1 MSIFTAPKISEG
13 DYVCHTTENYGVG
26 VVTRRDGIY
35 FWVDFPQG
43 AHLVADYLLRK
54 ATPMDYVDNY
64 HEGKMTKDAVNN
76 PDHYNNGSI
85 ECIEYLKDN
94 MSWQGYTGYLEG
106 NCKKYLHRWRY
117 KQKPIEDLKKARWY
131 LDRLINELETEGTD

>member
-1 MSIFTAPKISEG
+1 MTFKVG
-13 DYVCHTTENYGVG
+13 DRVTYVGWMMDELVGKSGTVREVLSLDNILVDWDGCDWSSGVLPESLEKLTEK
-26 VVTRRDGIY
+26 TS
-35 FWVDFPQG
+35 
-43 AHLVADYLLRK
+43 A
-54 ATPMDYVDNY
+54 
-64 HEGKMTKDAVNN
+64 KDTVNH
-76 PDHYNNGSI
+76 PDHYNNGGI

-131 LDRLINELETEGTD
+131 LDRLIGELETEGTDP